1 MGIAILVVL
10 FLALGTF
17 FGVEDWGRSTP
28 EAFAVAAL
36 VLAAIVVVLRVGR
49 QHL

>member
-1 MGIAILVVL
+1 VGIVVLVAL

-17 FGVEDWGRSTP
+17 FGVEDWGRSTH

-36 VLAAIVVVLRVGR
+36 VLVVIVVIVRMSR
-49 QHL
+49 RAP